1 MAPPGDPLVAFYC
14 HCEAC
19 RRAFGAPV
27 NMGVTNLAEH
37 VTVIEVGLPC
47 LHSPKHSA

>member
-19 RRAFGAPV
+19 RRAFAAPV
-27 NMGVTNLAEH
+27 SMGVNNVAEH
-37 VTVIEVGLPC
+37 VTVIEVGSPSLP
-47 LHSPKHSA
+47 SAKHSA